1 LHYLF
6 YILNSIQPPV
16 RSSKL
21 HYWPLAFTKKNGT
34 FWDKL
39 GHFGTPGP
47 PSLARSLFI
56 LYFAYVR
63 AILVVALAAGRLKI
77 MPDGRRPCFSGSVHA
92 DVSHADLP
100 AGPVR
105 SRMGRLG
112 RRGRKELI
120 FIMLRIDKNQF
131 NTVI

>member
-1 LHYLF
+1 MIFFTYHSDFHSLIQSFVQSLF

-39 GHFGTPGP
+39 GHFGTPASP
-47 PSLARSLFI
+47 ALARSLFI

-63 AILVVALAAGRLKI
+63 DFVKMSLMDFGFEENFIFPTPV
-77 MPDGRRPCFSGSVHA
+77 
-92 DVSHADLP
+92 LP
-100 AGPVR
+100 
-105 SRMGRLG
+105 
-112 RRGRKELI
+112 
-120 FIMLRIDKNQF
+120 
-131 NTVI
+131 